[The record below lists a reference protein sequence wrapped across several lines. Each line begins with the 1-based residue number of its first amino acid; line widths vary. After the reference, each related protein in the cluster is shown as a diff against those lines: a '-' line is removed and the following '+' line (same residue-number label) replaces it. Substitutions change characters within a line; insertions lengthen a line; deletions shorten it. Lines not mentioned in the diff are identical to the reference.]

1 MEILNLQP
9 KAFGLDISTRSLKV
23 AQLKKEGFLDSE
35 LTLGGFNEVS
45 VPEGTINKSRVV
57 DQDALTQAIEKG
69 WKEAEGV
76 DTNFVVAS
84 LPEEKAF
91 LEIIQMPKMKEEE
104 IKKSVKYE
112 AENYIPM
119 SMDEVYFDSEII
131 SPIENSLDH
140 TDVLIVAFPK
150 SIVDPYIE
158 CMENAGLN
166 PVGLEIES
174 QSIVR
179 ALIKDYF
186 SIKPLLLVDIG
197 ATRTTIMVY
206 AGRALRFTAYIP
218 ISSRQFTQIISKQLG
233 VDWDEAEQM
242 KIAHGLGESGKA
254 KEISEALEP
263 VLSDLKEQISTHLDY
278 YDSHSFHEHLPGGG
292 GEINKVLLTGG
303 GSNLGG
309 LPEFLSSQLGI
320 HSEVGNPWVNILGE
334 DFQQIPKMSFQES
347 TKYTV
352 SLGLALRSF
361 ANDD

>member
-23 AQLKKEGFLDSE
+23 AQLKKEGVLSSE
-35 LTLGGFNEVS
+35 LTLSGFNEVS

-57 DQDALTQAIEKG
+57 DQDALCQTIKKG
-69 WKEAEGV
+69 REGAEGI
-76 DTNFVVAS
+76 DTDFVAAS

-91 LEIIQMPKMKEEE
+91 LEIIQMPNMEEEE

-119 SMDEVYFDSEII
+119 GMDEVYFDSEII

-158 CMENAGLN
+158 CMENAGLK

-174 QSIVR
+174 QSIAR
-179 ALIKDYF
+179 SLIKDYL
-186 SIKPLLLVDIG
+186 SVKPLLLVDVG

-206 AGRALRFTAYIP
+206 SGRALRFTAYIP
-218 ISSRQFTQIISKQLG
+218 ISSRQFTRIISEQLE
-233 VDWDEAEQM
+233 VDWDKAEEL
-242 KIAHGLGESGKA
+242 KIEHGLGESGKA

-263 VLSDLKEQISTHLDY
+263 ILNDLKEQISTHLDY

-292 GEINKVLLTGG
+292 GKINKILLTGG

-352 SLGLALRSF
+352 ALGLALRSF
-361 ANDD
+361 VEND